1 MLSFIDLVFQRIK
14 SSKFTPHN
22 LINSPESIDIANHFE
37 RIEKN
42 MGILSEIMILGLKMG
57 KFFFDGVPNWIYSGG
72 LLRDR
77 RLRDSRPQNGLK

>member
-1 MLSFIDLVFQRIK
+1 MLFFIALVFQRIK

-42 MGILSEIMILGLKMG
+42 MGIFSEIMMLGLKMG
-57 KFFFDGVPNWIYSGG
+57 KFFLMGFLIGYIVGVYYGTEDYETVVP
-72 LLRDR
+72 
-77 RLRDSRPQNGLK
+77 KMA

>member
-1 MLSFIDLVFQRIK
+1 MLSFIALVFQRIK

-57 KFFFDGVPNWIYSGG
+57 IFFLMGFLIGYIVGVYYGTEDYETVVP
-72 LLRDR
+72 
-77 RLRDSRPQNGLK
+77 KMA

>member
-1 MLSFIDLVFQRIK
+1 MLFFIALVFQRIK

-57 KFFFDGVPNWIYSGG
+57 NFFLMGFLIGYIVGVYYGTEDYETVVP
-72 LLRDR
+72 
-77 RLRDSRPQNGLK
+77 KMA